1 MPPLENFNP
10 LPIPWQPVPI
20 YTIPRNMDDMIAQKR
35 DCPKYD
41 EVYEEVMKSE
51 EVRKIDEANRQL
63 YRILSLHTGANISNL
78 LDVELLHGTLE
89 AEKEAGWELPDWTE
103 GVFPSKTLPLA
114 ERYLR
119 LITETPFM
127 KRIKAGP
134 LMTEIIENMFSKKNN
149 LPQERSIN
157 IYSAHDVTLVNL
169 MNAMN
174 VIGKTSNKPEFASAL
189 AIELHY
195 NYASIDMEVKVYY
208 YFNSND
214 KYPKAIDI
222 ENCESPCSLNKF
234 RKVMN
239 HLIVNDFQKLCE
251 RA

>member
-1 MPPLENFNP
+1 MPPLENINP
-10 LPIPWQPVPI
+10 LPIPWQPIPI
-20 YTIPRNMDDMIAQKR
+20 YTIPRDRDDLIAQKR

-41 EVYEEVMKSE
+41 EVYDQVMKSDE
-51 EVRKIDEANRQL
+51 IRKIDNDSQSL
-63 YRILSLHTGANISNL
+63 YRVLTLHTGSNISSI

-89 AEKEAGWELPDWTE
+89 AEKAANWELPDWTE
-103 GVFPSKTLPLA
+103 TVFPDKTLPLA

-134 LMTEIIENMFSKKNN
+134 LMTEIIENMYSMKNN

-169 MNAMN
+169 MNAMG
-174 VIGKTSNKPEFASAL
+174 VLEQTTNKPEFAAAL
-189 AIELHY
+189 AIELHI
-195 NYASIDMEVKVYY
+195 NYSSIDMEVKVYY
-208 YFNSND
+208 YYNSDD
-214 KYPKAIDI
+214 KYPKLVKI
-222 ENCESPCSLNKF
+222 EKCESPCMLDKF
-234 RKVMN
+234 RSTMN